1 MAGDSSS
8 YPKKYWWVV
17 VVGLPVVLALIA
29 LIPQL
34 LGKQEPSPGP
44 SAPAPAPPTGGTV
57 ATITGDN
64 NKVSIDNSSQMTIIN
79 NVSVIADEY
88 RKQTGQVLPDDLKEQ
103 IERAVDAA
111 MKKDHGES
119 IRLFEQVAAKVP
131 VPAVYNNLGVEYA
144 RTRNVEAS
152 QRALN
157 QAIDKDP
164 GNEPARKNLA
174 LLGPAGE
181 RRTPPVVTGPGV
193 RFESSGASAILV
205 ERLNASFAP
214 LEALHVVDAGAGSKG
229 GMYSIRYQPE
239 PETPV
244 LVEPKTYDLLAK
256 TAGGGVFVLASGV
269 DVKEATLARI
279 NPNALV
285 GAVEI
290 RPLTRQGFPDLK
302 EIAFVDRSKGPYRPI
317 RQSTDKLGVTLPV
330 APGAYDVVCKTADN
344 VQFDL
349 VRNFEIKAG
358 ERARIDTDNEV
369 AAIVVYEPNIKGL
382 NVKAIYALRAG
393 TNEIAGK
400 STAFGKPMMV
410 YAGEVY
416 DVALEQ
422 PAGLT
427 RIRNKLTPSRGAV
440 TEVR

>member
-1 MAGDSSS
+1 MAGDSPS

-17 VVGLPVVLALIA
+17 VVALPVALALIA

-34 LGKQEPSPGP
+34 GGKQEPSP
-44 SAPAPAPPTGGTV
+44 APPAPPPPVGGTV
-57 ATITGDN
+57 ATVVGDN

-79 NVSVIADEY
+79 NVSVIAEEY
-88 RKQTGQVLPDDLKEQ
+88 RKHTGQVLPDDLKEQ
-103 IERAVDAA
+103 IEQAVAAA

-119 IRLFEQVAAKVP
+119 IRLFEQVAAKAP

-174 LLGPAGE
+174 LLGSVGE
-181 RRTPPVVTGPGV
+181 RRSAPVVTGPGV
-193 RFESSGASAILV
+193 RFEGSGASAILV
-205 ERLNASFAP
+205 ERLDASFVP
-214 LEALHVVDAGAGSKG
+214 LEAIHVVDAGQGSKG
-229 GMYSIRYQPE
+229 GTYSIRYQPE
-239 PETPV
+239 PDTPV

-269 DVKEATLARI
+269 AVKEATLARI

-290 RPLTRQGFPDLK
+290 RPLTRPGFPDLK
-302 EIAFVDRSKGPYRPI
+302 EIAFVDQSKGPYRSI
-317 RQSTDKLGVTLPV
+317 RQSTDKLGVTLAI
-330 APGAYDVVCKTADN
+330 APGTYDVVGKTADDDR
-344 VQFDL
+344 FDL

-358 ERARIDTDNEV
+358 ERTRIDTDNEV
-369 AAIVVYEPNIKGL
+369 AAIVVPEPIKGL
-382 NVKAIYALRAG
+382 SVKAIYALRTG

-427 RIRNKLTPSRGAV
+427 RIKTKVTPSRGAV
-440 TEVR
+440 IEVR